1 MIFNTNKC
9 KCMML
14 SKKRH
19 PPTPS
24 LYLNSQQLEVVK
36 CYKYLGVCIE
46 SDLSWNTHITE
57 ICKKAKK
64 IMGLIYQKNSL
75 HTDPQVMAKLYI
87 QQIRPHLEYGAP
99 IWHPY
104 LSSHTSALERVQK
117 FALRMCLGEWTY
129 SYEDLL
135 EFFNLPT
142 LENSRHFLSICLF
155 FKLIN

>member
-24 LYLNSQQLEVVK
+24 LYLNSQQLELVK

-64 IMGLIYQKNSL
+64 IMGLIYRKISL

-104 LSSHTSALERVQK
+104 LFFTYLCPGKSTKVCSKDVFRGMDLQ
-117 FALRMCLGEWTY
+117 LRGST
-129 SYEDLL
+129 
-135 EFFNLPT
+135 
-142 LENSRHFLSICLF
+142 
-155 FKLIN
+155 